1 MKSILFPACLML
13 IIFLSSCSSSIT
25 SRTIIETPKESGELK
40 AYFCP
45 EDNCEEVLHYLLNNA
60 KYSIHCAL
68 FDLKLESII
77 NVLKEKSKSIDVK
90 VVIDNVND
98 KGQVKGNWVRKDTSS
113 QYSHNKFCIIDNGLL
128 FTGSFN
134 PTERGAY
141 KNNNNFIVTN
151 SRYLSQNH
159 EDEFNE
165 LWDRRFGEGEQVRY
179 PIIYLNSIKVENY
192 FCPEDNC
199 AGHIINIISK
209 AKKSIYFMT
218 FSFTLEEIA
227 DAILFADVENIKGV
241 FEKSQGGSK
250 YSQYERLK
258 GFGLN
263 VTKDSNPANMHHK
276 VFIIDNEIVITGSMN
291 PSASGDNKNDEN
303 ILIIHDKRIAEE
315 FLEEFEKVWDFG

>member
-1 MKSILFPACLML
+1 MRFGLL
-13 IIFLSSCSSSIT
+13 IIILLVSSCSNDI
-25 SRTIIETPKESGELK
+25 SGGSVVDIPEENGEIK

-45 EDNCEEVLHYLLNNA
+45 EDNCEEVLHYLLDSA
-60 KYSIHCAL
+60 KQSIHCAF

-77 NVLKEKSKSIDVK
+77 DILDEKSESIDVK

-98 KGQVKGNWVRKDTSS
+98 KGQVKGSWVRKDDSG

-151 SRYLSQNH
+151 SRFLSKNY
-159 EDEFNE
+159 EDEFEE
-165 LWDRRFGEGEQVRY
+165 LWDGRFGEGERVEY
-179 PIIYLNSIKVENY
+179 STVLVGGIKVENY
-192 FCPEDNC
+192 FCPEDYC
-199 AGHIINIISK
+199 AKRIANALLK

-218 FSFTLEEIA
+218 FSFTSEEIA
-227 DAILFADVENIKGV
+227 DAILFVDVEDIKGV

-250 YSQYERLK
+250 YSQFERLK

-263 VTKDSNPANMHHK
+263 VTKDANPANMHNK

-291 PSASGDNKNDEN
+291 PSASGDEKNDEN
-303 ILIIHDKRIAEE
+303 VVIIHDEGIAEE
-315 FLEEFEKVWDFG
+315 FLEEFEKIWSFG